1 MDLYEYLDE
10 MNSLMNEMEDNKA
23 TDEELDNL
31 ALTMYAVA
39 IQMGWEIALEYA

>member
-1 MDLYEYLDE
+1 MDLYEYLDAINE
-10 MNSLMNEMEDNKA
+10 MMYEMEDNKA

-39 IQMGWEIALEYA
+39 TQMGWEIQLEYA

>member
-1 MDLYEYLDE
+1 MDLDEYLDAINE
-10 MNSLMNEMEDNKA
+10 ILLEMEDNKA
-23 TDEELDNL
+23 TDEEIDNL